1 MLQVEN
7 ISIKKCYSGWH
18 KEPGNFFAAATGA
31 VFPFFYKFLLL
42 QLQKAKDQRWS
53 NLSKKGN

>member
-7 ISIKKCYSGWH
+7 ISIKKYYSGWH

-42 QLQKAKDQRWS
+42 QLHFCSFQKAKDQS
-53 NLSKKGN
+53 

>member
-31 VFPFFYKFLLL
+31 IFPFFL
-42 QLQKAKDQRWS
+42 QIPTPPTPEGQGSELIQPK
-53 NLSKKGN
+53 